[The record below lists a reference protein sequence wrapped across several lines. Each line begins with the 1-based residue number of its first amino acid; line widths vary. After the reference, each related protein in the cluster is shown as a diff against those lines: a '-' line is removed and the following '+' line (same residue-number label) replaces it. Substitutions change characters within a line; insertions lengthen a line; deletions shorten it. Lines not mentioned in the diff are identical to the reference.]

1 MLAVRRHNMP
11 TRLLSYL
18 LALLVWPLG
27 AAAETPSVE
36 GPALEDCSVGPI
48 TRTYGS
54 TPWLVYACSDGK
66 SVAAVAPSDSPAAP
80 FYFMIYPKDGAYELV
95 GEGTGPKSVT
105 DGAYAEMAQFTE
117 QDITDLIAAAKKQA
131 TEGGSQ

>member
-1 MLAVRRHNMP
+1 MP

-18 LALLVWPLG
+18 LALLVLPLG
-27 AAAETPSVE
+27 TGAETPAAQE
-36 GPALEDCSVGPI
+36 PTLDDCKVGPI

-54 TPWLVYACSDGK
+54 TLWLVYACSDGK
-66 SVAAVAPSDSPAAP
+66 SVAAVAPSNSPAAP
-80 FYFMIYPKDGAYELV
+80 FYFMIYPRDGAYELV

-105 DGAYAEMAQFTE
+105 DAAYDELAQVME
-117 QDITDLIAAAKKQA
+117 QDIVDLIAAAKKQA